1 LFSAIFEGPGFA
13 GAFLLGYSFRMLQQ
27 PPLQLTPEEETDL
40 IEAEAQIERGEIAT
54 TEEVCAMWAKHGLD
68 CQKNK

>member
-1 LFSAIFEGPGFA
+1 
-13 GAFLLGYSFRMLQQ
+13 MLQQ